1 MLIDSVPTVF
11 RRWGYVTL
19 LAALAVLPITIAGL
33 NLFFTF
39 SVICWLLDKIITRCP
54 LCSRISVLILL
65 AIFFISSSVS
75 AFYSGYPT
83 LSLMGLVK
91 ILKYCVWALLF
102 MDYIKTI
109 QDFRRISLI
118 LLAGFSVVTFNG
130 LIQLLWGRDLINGF
144 PSLEFNQG
152 WRLTSSF
159 RSYGLL
165 GTYLMALAPLV
176 AMFLLER
183 RRALRAPK
191 GLKPLLVIVA
201 FAGVYVLYLTHSR
214 GAWLA
219 SVVGMGIFLIL
230 TRHKWLLAAMF
241 TAAVA
246 AVFLLPRGA
255 ILHLDHFN
263 REASLVERNLLWSR
277 AVQVIQARPLF
288 GCGINTYVPNY
299 PKYNQD
305 KEWRLFKWE
314 IPKEYIPMMNKTWRV
329 PGHYTQNP
337 THYAHNGYL
346 QLAAETGLVSLAL
359 FLVIL
364 FSALRAGYRQLRSAE
379 GVRMLSAALLAGFV
393 GLLVHALIDTTL
405 HNLQS
410 SFLIWF
416 FIGALMAL
424 GQLSSESVTTVKK
437 DERKGPIGTGPD
449 PAREHIET
457 SHRP

>member
-1 MLIDSVPTVF
+1 MDHLMNATVF
-11 RRWGYVTL
+11 RRWGYATL

-39 SVICWLLDKIITRCP
+39 SVICWLLDKIITRRP
-54 LCSRISVLILL
+54 LCPQTSILILFAL
-65 AIFFISSSVS
+65 FFISSSVS

-83 LSLMGLVK
+83 LSFMGLIKV
-91 ILKYCVWALLF
+91 LKYCVWALLF

-118 LLAGFSVVTFNG
+118 LLAGFVVVTING
-130 LIQLLWGRDLINGF
+130 LVQLLWGRDLINDF
-144 PSLEFNQG
+144 PPLKFNQG

-165 GTYLMALAPLV
+165 GTYLMALAPLI
-176 AMFLLER
+176 AMFLFEKR
-183 RRALRAPK
+183 TASKAF
-191 GLKPLLVIVA
+191 KPLLVMA
-201 FAGVYVLYLTHSR
+201 ALAGACVLYLTHSR

-219 SVVGMGIFLIL
+219 SVVGMSIFLVL
-230 TRHKWLLAAMF
+230 TRHKWLLAALF

-246 AVFLLPRGA
+246 AILLLPRGT

-263 REASLVERNLLWSR
+263 RESSLVERNLLWSR
-277 AVQVIQARPLF
+277 AIQVIQARPLF
-288 GCGINTYVPNY
+288 GCGINTYVHNY

-329 PGHYTQNP
+329 PGYYTQNP
-337 THYAHNGYL
+337 TYYAHNGYL
-346 QLAAETGLVSLAL
+346 QLAAESGLISLAL

-364 FSALRAGYRQLRSAE
+364 FSALRAGWWQLRLAD
-379 GVRMLSAALLAGFV
+379 GLRMPAAALLAGFV

-416 FIGALMAL
+416 FIGALVAL
-424 GQLSSESVTTVKK
+424 GRLSSEGAVIVKK
-437 DERKGPIGTGPD
+437 DGRKGPIGTGPD
-449 PAREHIET
+449 PARERIET
-457 SHRP
+457 SRRP